1 MFHKKLVLL
10 SFGSRLRAGQAHLA
24 MQHLAEQ
31 GRLVIHDAV
40 MITRNDNTPAFV
52 EEIVDDACVQMRGSL
67 GVDFWSAFFG
77 AALQCRSG
85 HDRACHELGALLDDA
100 GLPAGCLDEL
110 KHAVGDDTSSVALLV
125 SDVDPLAVVVELER
139 FNDGRMVITNLP
151 GKSVDVFRKA
161 LLAEAPAQLSQGAV

>member
-10 SFGSRLRAGQAHLA
+10 SFESRLRVGQAHLA

-67 GVDFWSAFFG
+67 GVEFWSAFFG

-85 HDRACHELGALLDDA
+85 DDRACRELGALLDA
-100 GLPAGCLDEL
+100 GLPAGCLNEL
-110 KHAVGDDTSSVALLV
+110 KQAVGDDTSSVALLV

-139 FNDGRMVITNLP
+139 FNDARIVVTNLP

-161 LLAEAPAQLSQGAV
+161 LSAEGPAHQQPGAV